1 MHLDVGWLVGWLVVI
16 ILVFVDTE
24 SESERRGWEERL
36 TLKLLLLIS
45 NLGMQFL
52 QYLSIHSSTD
62 EKTDAAW

>member
-62 EKTDAAW
+62 EKTGAAW